1 MDAHIH
7 ANADGTIL
15 FDADTVPRID
25 HAWFDPVYWERAG
38 ALQGRGGGRASASF
52 IDTPAGE
59 CVLRHYHRGG
69 MVANLLGDHYLW
81 TGRENTRCFAEFRL
95 LARMRDMG
103 LPVPEPVAARYC
115 RHGMHY
121 SADLITRRIDDAR
134 TLAQCLHADSMD
146 ADMAHQCGELVARF
160 HRNGVWHADLNA
172 HNLLVTPDAMF
183 MIDFD
188 RGRLR
193 QPARAWREANLARL
207 RRSLTKLGASNG
219 DEEIFEKHLWT
230 PLMQGYAQ
238 TMGQLH
244 E

>member
-52 IDTPAGE
+52 IDTPAGA

-69 MVANLLGDHYLW
+69 MVANLLGDRYLW
-81 TGRENTRCFAEFRL
+81 TGRDSTRCFAEFHL
-95 LARMRDMG
+95 LARLRDMG
-103 LPVPEPVAARYC
+103 LPVPEPVAARY
-115 RHGMHY
+115 RRRGLHY
-121 SADLITRRIDDAR
+121 SADLITRRVEGAR
-134 TLAQCLHADSMD
+134 TLAEHLEGDDLEPGLAR
-146 ADMAHQCGELVARF
+146 AVGALVARF
-160 HRNGVWHADLNA
+160 HRHGVWHADLNA
-172 HNLLVTPDAMF
+172 TNLLVTPQGLV

-193 QPARAWREANLARL
+193 QPARSWREANLARL
-207 RRSLTKLGASNG
+207 RRSLLKLGAADAGESV
-219 DEEIFEKHLWT
+219 FERQVWT
-230 PLMQGYAQ
+230 PLMQGYAHGMEK
-238 TMGQLH
+238 TA
-244 E
+244 